1 MDFSGLAAMAGA
13 HAEARAIQT
22 AVKLGLFESLDRK
35 SLDAAGLARALGCDP
50 RATGMMAAAMA
61 STGLLEVTNGR
72 YSLSAA
78 ARRYLLRSS
87 DEYLGGMILFDEAI
101 FPLWSH
107 LDDTIRSGKPAR
119 VPDMFQSEPADTAR
133 FIRAMDSLTRA
144 RADARW
150 VAEHLDLSR
159 VTTVADL
166 GGGPGTYLAAM
177 LRRNPALRGYVWDLP
192 ATLAVA
198 REVLAEREA
207 DVAGRIELKSVDYL
221 RDDLPGPVDAIFLSN
236 IIHSEDEQTNAEMVR
251 KCAHAIARGGI
262 IIIKDHV
269 MNSDF
274 TEPRAGAIF
283 SLYLLLTTRGRDY
296 SLDEIAGW
304 LGAAGF
310 ANVRI
315 QTLPSPPFTSS
326 LVTARKL

>member
-22 AVKLGLFESLDRK
+22 AVKLGLFEALDRK
-35 SLDAAGLARALGCDP
+35 SLDAAELARVLGCDP
-50 RATGMMAAAMA
+50 LATGMVAAAMT
-61 STGLLEVTNGR
+61 SMGLLEVSSRR
-72 YSLSAA
+72 YSLSAG

-107 LDDTIRSGKPAR
+107 LEDAVRSGRPVRA
-119 VPDMFQSEPADTAR
+119 PDMFQSDPAETAR
-133 FIRAMDSLTRA
+133 FILAMDSLTRA
-144 RADARW
+144 RGDARW

-159 VTTVADL
+159 VKTLADL

-177 LRRNPALRGYVWDLP
+177 LRHNPALHGCIWDLP

-198 REVLAEREA
+198 REVLAQREA
-207 DVAGRIELKSVDYL
+207 EVVSRIELVSVDYL
-221 RDDLPGPVDAIFLSN
+221 RGELPGPVDAIFLSN
-236 IIHSEDEQTNAEMVR
+236 IIHSEDERTNAELMR
-251 KCAHAIARGGI
+251 KCGRAMARGGRMV
-262 IIIKDHV
+262 IKDHV

-310 ANVRI
+310 ADVRM